1 MKNEKKK
8 KSFFFLV
15 FFWCLFLWFALLTC
29 KKTSCLGR
37 SSSKTCFLEA
47 YQGISLVKPRAAL
60 MTSASES
67 TPTSVCQAHL
77 PFKLFWQFPF
87 ILHRTLLT
95 ALVSLP
101 QTPRAALLLY
111 WATGAQST
119 LWGYWPTVPVLW
131 VYLSSTPGFV
141 TVSFNPLSPHKSV

>member
-1 MKNEKKK
+1 MKKK
-8 KSFFFLV
+8 KILSFFF
-15 FFWCLFLWFALLTC
+15 FSCLLLCFALVTC

-37 SSSKTCFLEA
+37 SSSKTCFLA
-47 YQGISLVKPRAAL
+47 SLSGHLSSETKGSTL
-60 MTSASES
+60 DQCIES
-67 TPTSVCQAHL
+67 TPISVCQAHL

-87 ILHRTLLT
+87 IPPRTLLT

-101 QTPRAALLLY
+101 QTPRDALLLC

-131 VYLSSTPGFV
+131 VYLNSTPGFV